1 MGRSKTQKFSLAFC
15 SKESGSLPTMDL
27 DSHDSAESVGIQPT
41 LEASAAQRLAKGQ
54 GANLSAASYLHN
66 FQTSFLRHGIL
77 RKVVLSLCDPL
88 DRFEKR
94 LHGNLPRNGSVN
106 DTKLKEVFY
115 SLLKDAYSGPGME
128 LRLNLD
134 FFW

>member
-41 LEASAAQRLAKGQ
+41 LEASAAQRLARGQ

-66 FQTSFLRHGIL
+66 FQKFSAPRHSEESGAITVRPAGSF
-77 RKVVLSLCDPL
+77 RKALAREPAA
-88 DRFEKR
+88 EWK
-94 LHGNLPRNGSVN
+94 HQ
-106 DTKLKEVFY
+106 
-115 SLLKDAYSGPGME
+115 
-128 LRLNLD
+128 
-134 FFW
+134 